1 MNKIDSFDRMKGE
14 NKVNNFSKLKE
25 VDMLPLSNDYV
36 FKRIFGKGG
45 NEKILKNLLEAI
57 LRIEIQ
63 KIEIK
68 NPEIPK
74 ETIDEKLS
82 ILDIKAE
89 INDNTIIDIE
99 LQVGNTTAIERRL
112 VVYNAKLIAG
122 EIKVSEKYQKA
133 KDTIVIC
140 IMNDNVVKRNAYL
153 SLAMLKYEKTEEI
166 RYVDMKY
173 EKEEEY
179 LTDMVKYYIIELPKF
194 KKKKPKVA
202 DLLEKWL
209 YVIGGDRKMMEEC
222 KKENEEI
229 KEAVEQL
236 TQMSADE
243 YERELYEIRERS
255 RLTYNTEMY
264 EARRKGLEEGIEKGE
279 KESKLKIA
287 KKLLE
292 RKMSTQEIAEITGLK
307 EEEIAEITGLKEEE
321 IEKMKDN

>member
-1 MNKIDSFDRMKGE
+1 MN
-14 NKVNNFSKLKE
+14 NLKKSEE
-25 VDMLPLSNDYV
+25 VEMLPLSNDYV

-45 NEKILKNLLEAI
+45 NEKILKSLLEAI
-57 LRIEIQ
+57 LKINIQ

-74 ETIDEKLS
+74 ESIEEKLS

-89 INDNTIIDIE
+89 INENTIVDIE

-122 EIKVSEKYQKA
+122 EIKVSEKYQTA

-140 IMNDNVVKRNAYL
+140 IINDNVVKRNAYL

-166 RYVDMKY
+166 RYVNMGY

-194 KKKKPKVA
+194 KRKKPKVA

-209 YVIGGDRKMMEEC
+209 YVIGGDQKMMEEY

-236 TQMSADE
+236 KEMSADE

-264 EARRKGLEEGIEKGE
+264 EAKRQGILEGE
-279 KESKLKIA
+279 KQGEKRGTEKEKREIA
-287 KKLLE
+287 KKMKE
-292 RKMSTQEIAEITGLK
+292 KGADIKFIQEVTGLT
-307 EEEIAEITGLKEEE
+307 EDEIHEL
-321 IEKMKDN
+321 

>member
-1 MNKIDSFDRMKGE
+1 MN
-14 NKVNNFSKLKE
+14 NLNKLKE

-45 NEKILKNLLEAI
+45 NEKILKSLLEAI
-57 LRIEIQ
+57 LKISIQ

-74 ETIDEKLS
+74 ESIEEKLS

-89 INDNTIIDIE
+89 INENTIIDIE

-122 EIKVSEKYQKA
+122 EIKVSEKYQTA

-140 IMNDNVVKRNAYL
+140 IINDNVVKRNAYL

-166 RYVDMKY
+166 RYVNMGY

-194 KKKKPKVA
+194 KTKKPKVA

-209 YVIGGDRKMMEEC
+209 YVIGGDQKMMEEC
-222 KKENEEI
+222 KKENGEM
-229 KEAVEQL
+229 KEAIEQL
-236 TQMSADE
+236 EQMSADE

-264 EARRKGLEEGIEKGE
+264 EARRKGLEEGEERSK
-279 KESKLKIA
+279 KEIA
-287 KKLLE
+287 KKMKVEGIDIELI
-292 RKMSTQEIAEITGLK
+292 KKITNLT
-307 EEEIAEITGLKEEE
+307 EEEIKAL
-321 IEKMKDN
+321 

>member
-1 MNKIDSFDRMKGE
+1 MSNL
-14 NKVNNFSKLKE
+14 NKLKE

-45 NEKILKNLLEAI
+45 NEKILKSLLEAI
-57 LRIEIQ
+57 LKINIQ
-63 KIEIK
+63 KIEVK

-74 ETIDEKLS
+74 EAIDEKLS

-89 INDNTIIDIE
+89 INENTIIDVE
-99 LQVGNTTAIERRL
+99 LQVGNTTALERRL

-140 IMNDNVVKRNAYL
+140 IINDNVVKRNAYL

-166 RYVDMKY
+166 RYVNMGY
-173 EKEEEY
+173 GKEEEY

-264 EARRKGLEEGIEKGE
+264 EARRKGLEEGKTEE
-279 KESKLKIA
+279 RKEIA
-287 KKLLE
+287 KKMKE
-292 RKMSTQEIAEITGLK
+292 KGTDITYIIEITGLT
-307 EEEIAEITGLKEEE
+307 EEEIKEL
-321 IEKMKDN
+321 

>member
-1 MNKIDSFDRMKGE
+1 MSNL
-14 NKVNNFSKLKE
+14 NKLKE

-45 NEKILKNLLEAI
+45 NEKILESLLEAI
-57 LRIEIQ
+57 LKINIQ
-63 KIEIK
+63 KIEVK

-74 ETIDEKLS
+74 EAIDEKLS

-89 INDNTIIDIE
+89 INENTIIDVE
-99 LQVGNTTAIERRL
+99 LQVGNTTALERRL
-112 VVYNAKLIAG
+112 AVYNAKLIAG

-140 IMNDNVVKRNAYL
+140 IINDNVVKRNAYL

-166 RYVDMKY
+166 RYVNMGY
-173 EKEEEY
+173 GKEEEY

-264 EARRKGLEEGIEKGE
+264 EARRKGIEEGKKQDR
-279 KESKLKIA
+279 KEIA
-287 KKLLE
+287 KKMKE
-292 RKMSTQEIAEITGLK
+292 KGTDITYIIEITGLT
-307 EEEIAEITGLKEEE
+307 EEEIKEL
-321 IEKMKDN
+321 

>member
-1 MNKIDSFDRMKGE
+1 MNNL
-14 NKVNNFSKLKE
+14 NKSKE

-45 NEKILKNLLEAI
+45 NEKILKSLLEAI
-57 LRIEIQ
+57 LKINIQ

-74 ETIDEKLS
+74 ESIEEKLS

-89 INDNTIIDIE
+89 INENTIIDIE

-122 EIKVSEKYQKA
+122 EIKVSEKYQTA

-140 IMNDNVVKRNAYL
+140 IINDNVVKRNAYL

-166 RYVDMKY
+166 RYVNMGY

-194 KKKKPKVA
+194 KTKKPKVA

-209 YVIGGDRKMMEEC
+209 YVIGGDQKMMEEC

-236 TQMSADE
+236 KQMSADE

-264 EARRKGLEEGIEKGE
+264 EARRKGLEEGEERSK
-279 KESKLKIA
+279 KEIA
-287 KKLLE
+287 KKMKE
-292 RKMSTQEIAEITGLK
+292 KGTDIKFIQEVTGLT
-307 EEEIAEITGLKEEE
+307 EEEINAL
-321 IEKMKDN
+321 

>member
-1 MNKIDSFDRMKGE
+1 MNNLKKS
-14 NKVNNFSKLKE
+14 KE
-25 VDMLPLSNDYV
+25 VEMLPLSNDYV

-45 NEKILKNLLEAI
+45 NEKILKSLLEAI
-57 LRIEIQ
+57 LKINIQ
-63 KIEIK
+63 KIEVK

-89 INDNTIIDIE
+89 INENTMIDIE
-99 LQVGNTTAIERRL
+99 MQVGNTTAIDRRL

-122 EIKVSEKYQKA
+122 EIKVSEKYQTA

-140 IMNDNVVKRNAYL
+140 IINDNVVERNAYL

-166 RYVDMKY
+166 RYVNMGY

-194 KKKKPKVA
+194 KTKKPKVA

-209 YVIGGDRKMMEEC
+209 YVIGGDQKMMEEC
-222 KKENEEI
+222 KKENGEM
-229 KEAVEQL
+229 KEAIEQL
-236 TQMSADE
+236 EQMSADE

-264 EARRKGLEEGIEKGE
+264 EARRKGLEEGK
-279 KESKLKIA
+279 KEIA
-287 KKLLE
+287 KKMKE
-292 RKMSTQEIAEITGLK
+292 KKADIKFIQEVTGLT
-307 EEEIAEITGLKEEE
+307 EEEIKAL
-321 IEKMKDN
+321 

>member
-1 MNKIDSFDRMKGE
+1 MSNL
-14 NKVNNFSKLKE
+14 NKLKE

-45 NEKILKNLLEAI
+45 NERILKSLLEAI
-57 LRIEIQ
+57 LKINIQ
-63 KIEIK
+63 KIEVK

-74 ETIDEKLS
+74 EAIDEKLS

-89 INDNTIIDIE
+89 INEDTIVDIE

-122 EIKVSEKYQKA
+122 EIKVSEEYKKA

-140 IMNDNVVKRNAYL
+140 IINDNVVKRNAYL

-166 RYVDMKY
+166 RYVNMGY
-173 EKEEEY
+173 GKEEEY

-264 EARRKGLEEGIEKGE
+264 EARRKGLEEGKTEE
-279 KESKLKIA
+279 RKEIA
-287 KKLLE
+287 KKMKE
-292 RKMSTQEIAEITGLK
+292 KGTDITYIIEITGLT
-307 EEEIAEITGLKEEE
+307 EEEIKEL
-321 IEKMKDN
+321 

>member
-1 MNKIDSFDRMKGE
+1 MSNL
-14 NKVNNFSKLKE
+14 NKLKE

-45 NEKILKNLLEAI
+45 NERILKSLLEAI
-57 LRIEIQ
+57 LKIEIQ

-74 ETIDEKLS
+74 ETIEEKLS

-89 INDNTIIDIE
+89 INNNTMIDIE
-99 LQVGNTTAIERRL
+99 LQVGNTTAIEKRL
-112 VVYNAKLIAG
+112 VVYNAKMIAG

-140 IMNDNVVKRNAYL
+140 IINDNVVKRNAYL

-166 RYVDMKY
+166 RYVNMGYK
-173 EKEEEY
+173 KEDKY
-179 LTDMVKYYIIELPKF
+179 LTKMCKYYIIELPKF

-264 EARRKGLEEGIEKGE
+264 EARKKGLEEGKKIGE
-279 KESKLKIA
+279 KRGEKRG
-287 KKLLE
+287 E
-292 RKMSTQEIAEITGLK
+292 RKEKREIARKMK
-307 EEEIAEITGLKEEE
+307 EEGIDIQVIQKITELTKKE
-321 IEKMKDN
+321 IENI

>member
-1 MNKIDSFDRMKGE
+1 MSNLKKS
-14 NKVNNFSKLKE
+14 KE

-45 NEKILKNLLEAI
+45 NEKILKSLLEAI
-57 LRIEIQ
+57 LKINIQ

-74 ETIDEKLS
+74 ESIEEKLS

-89 INDNTIIDIE
+89 INENTIVDIE

-122 EIKVSEKYQKA
+122 EIKVSEKYQTA

-140 IMNDNVVKRNAYL
+140 IINDNVVKRNAYL

-166 RYVDMKY
+166 RYVNMGY

-194 KKKKPKVA
+194 KRKKPKVA

-209 YVIGGDRKMMEEC
+209 YVIGGDQKMMEEY

-236 TQMSADE
+236 KEMSADE

-264 EARRKGLEEGIEKGE
+264 EAKRQGILEGE
-279 KESKLKIA
+279 KQGEKRGTEKEKREIA
-287 KKLLE
+287 KKMKE
-292 RKMSTQEIAEITGLK
+292 KGADIKFIQEVTGLT
-307 EEEIAEITGLKEEE
+307 EDEIHEL
-321 IEKMKDN
+321 

>member
-1 MNKIDSFDRMKGE
+1 MN
-14 NKVNNFSKLKE
+14 NLNKLKE

-45 NEKILKNLLEAI
+45 NERILKSLLEAI
-57 LRIEIQ
+57 LKISIQ

-74 ETIDEKLS
+74 ETIEEKLS

-89 INDNTIIDIE
+89 INNNTMIDIE
-99 LQVGNTTAIERRL
+99 LQVGNTTAIEKRL
-112 VVYNAKLIAG
+112 VVYNAKMIAG

-133 KDTIVIC
+133 KYTIVIC
-140 IMNDNVVKRNAYL
+140 IINDNVIKRNAYL

-166 RYVDMKY
+166 RYINMGY

-209 YVIGGDRKMMEEC
+209 YVIGGDQKMMEEC
-222 KKENEEI
+222 KKENKEI

-264 EARRKGLEEGIEKGE
+264 EARRKGMEEGEIKGKEEGKTEEK
-279 KESKLKIA
+279 KKIA
-287 KKLLE
+287 KKMKE
-292 RKMSTQEIAEITGLK
+292 KGADIEYIIEITGL
-307 EEEIAEITGLKEEE
+307 TEEE
-321 IEKMKDN
+321 IEVL

>member
-1 MNKIDSFDRMKGE
+1 MSNLNKI
-14 NKVNNFSKLKE
+14 KE
-25 VDMLPLSNDYV
+25 VNMLPLSNDYV

-45 NEKILKNLLEAI
+45 NEKILKSLLEAI
-57 LRIEIQ
+57 LKIDIQ

-74 ETIDEKLS
+74 EAIEEKLS

-89 INDNTIIDIE
+89 INNNTMIDIK
-99 LQVGNTTAIERRL
+99 LQVGNTTAIERKL

-122 EIKVSEKYQKA
+122 EIKVSEEYKKA

-140 IMNDNVVKRNAYL
+140 IINDNVVKRNAYL

-166 RYVDMKY
+166 RYVNIGY

-209 YVIGGDRKMMEEC
+209 YVIGGDEKMMEEY
-222 KKENEEI
+222 KNENEEI

-255 RLTYNTEMY
+255 RLTYNTEIN
-264 EARRKGLEEGIEKGE
+264 EARRKGMEEGKAEGKTEEK
-279 KESKLKIA
+279 KKIA
-287 KKLLE
+287 KK
-292 RKMSTQEIAEITGLK
+292 MK
-307 EEEIAEITGLKEEE
+307 EEGLDIELIKKITNLTEEQ
-321 IEKMKDN
+321 INLL

>member
-1 MNKIDSFDRMKGE
+1 MSNL
-14 NKVNNFSKLKE
+14 NKLKE

-45 NEKILKNLLEAI
+45 NEKILESLLEAI
-57 LRIEIQ
+57 LKINIQ
-63 KIEIK
+63 KIEVK

-74 ETIDEKLS
+74 EAIDEKLS

-89 INDNTIIDIE
+89 INENTIIDVE
-99 LQVGNTTAIERRL
+99 LQVGNTTALERRL

-140 IMNDNVVKRNAYL
+140 IINDNVVKRNAYL

-166 RYVDMKY
+166 RYVNMGY
-173 EKEEEY
+173 GKEEEY

-264 EARRKGLEEGIEKGE
+264 EARRKGIEEGKKQDR
-279 KESKLKIA
+279 KEIA
-287 KKLLE
+287 KKMKE
-292 RKMSTQEIAEITGLK
+292 KGTDITYIIEITGL
-307 EEEIAEITGLKEEE
+307 TEEE
-321 IEKMKDN
+321 IEAL

>member
-1 MNKIDSFDRMKGE
+1 MSNL
-14 NKVNNFSKLKE
+14 NKLKE

-45 NEKILKNLLEAI
+45 NEKILKSLLEAI
-57 LRIEIQ
+57 LKINIQ
-63 KIEIK
+63 KIELK

-74 ETIDEKLS
+74 ETINEKLS

-89 INDNTIIDIE
+89 INDNTMIDIE
-99 LQVGNTTAIERRL
+99 LQVGNTVAIERRL
-112 VVYNAKLIAG
+112 VVYNAKMIAG

-140 IMNDNVVKRNAYL
+140 IINDNVVKRNAYL

-166 RYVDMKY
+166 RYVNIGY

-209 YVIGGDRKMMEEC
+209 YVIGGDQKMMEEY

-229 KEAVEQL
+229 KEAIEQL
-236 TQMSADE
+236 KEMSADE

-264 EARRKGLEEGIEKGE
+264 EARRKGLVEGEQQEK
-279 KESKLKIA
+279 KRIA
-287 KKLLE
+287 KKMKE
-292 RKMSTQEIAEITGLK
+292 KGAEMEYIKEMTGLT
-307 EEEIAEITGLKEEE
+307 EEEIKVL
-321 IEKMKDN
+321 

>member
-1 MNKIDSFDRMKGE
+1 M
-14 NKVNNFSKLKE
+14 NNFSKLKE

-45 NEKILKNLLEAI
+45 NEKILKSLLEAI

-68 NPEIPK
+68 NPEILK

-89 INDNTIIDIE
+89 INDNTMIDIE

-140 IMNDNVVKRNAYL
+140 IINDSVIKRNAYL
-153 SLAMLKYEKTEEI
+153 SLAMLKYEETEEI
-166 RYVDMKY
+166 RYVNMGY
-173 EKEEEY
+173 EKEEKY
-179 LTDMVKYYIIELPKF
+179 LTDMVKYYIIELSKF

-264 EARRKGLEEGIEKGE
+264 EARRQGEAKGKEQGE

-292 RKMSTQEIAEITGLK
+292 RKMSIK
-307 EEEIAEITGLKEEE
+307 EIAEITGLKEEE

>member
-1 MNKIDSFDRMKGE
+1 MN
-14 NKVNNFSKLKE
+14 NLNKLKE

-57 LRIEIQ
+57 LKINIQ

-74 ETIDEKLS
+74 ESIEEKLS

-89 INDNTIIDIE
+89 INENTIVDIE

-122 EIKVSEKYQKA
+122 EIKVSEKYQTA

-140 IMNDNVVKRNAYL
+140 IINDNVVKRNAYL

-166 RYVDMKY
+166 RYVNMGY

-194 KKKKPKVA
+194 KRKKPKVA

-209 YVIGGDRKMMEEC
+209 YVIGGDQKMMEEY

-236 TQMSADE
+236 KEMSADE

-264 EARRKGLEEGIEKGE
+264 EAKRQGILEGE
-279 KESKLKIA
+279 KQGEKRGTEKEKREIA
-287 KKLLE
+287 KKMKE
-292 RKMSTQEIAEITGLK
+292 KGADIKFIQEVTGLT
-307 EEEIAEITGLKEEE
+307 EDEIHEL
-321 IEKMKDN
+321 

>member
-1 MNKIDSFDRMKGE
+1 M
-14 NKVNNFSKLKE
+14 NNFSELKE

-45 NEKILKNLLEAI
+45 NEKILKSLLEAI

-74 ETIDEKLS
+74 ETINEKLS

-99 LQVGNTTAIERRL
+99 LQVGNTTAIEKRL

-122 EIKVSEKYQKA
+122 EIKVSEEYKKA

-140 IMNDNVVKRNAYL
+140 IINDNVVKRNAYL

-166 RYVDMKY
+166 RYVNMGY

-236 TQMSADE
+236 RQMSEDE

-255 RLTYNTEMY
+255 RLTYNTEMN

-292 RKMSTQEIAEITGLK
+292 RKMSTK
-307 EEEIAEITGLKEEE
+307 EIAEITGLKEEE
-321 IEKMKDN
+321 IEKLKDN

>member
-1 MNKIDSFDRMKGE
+1 M
-14 NKVNNFSKLKE
+14 NNFSKLKE

-45 NEKILKNLLEAI
+45 NEKILKSLLEAI

-74 ETIDEKLS
+74 ETINEKLS

-122 EIKVSEKYQKA
+122 EIKVSEEYKKA

-140 IMNDNVVKRNAYL
+140 IINDNVVKRNAYL

-166 RYVDMKY
+166 RYVNMGY

-236 TQMSADE
+236 RQMSADE

-255 RLTYNTEMY
+255 RLTYNTEMN

-279 KESKLKIA
+279 KESKSKIA

-292 RKMSTQEIAEITGLK
+292 RKMSTK
-307 EEEIAEITGLKEEE
+307 EIAEITGLKEEE
-321 IEKMKDN
+321 IEKLKDNKKIGYTN

>member
-1 MNKIDSFDRMKGE
+1 MN
-14 NKVNNFSKLKE
+14 NLKE
-25 VDMLPLSNDYV
+25 SKEVEMLPLSNDYV

-45 NEKILKNLLEAI
+45 NEKILKSLLEAI
-57 LRIEIQ
+57 LKINIQ

-74 ETIDEKLS
+74 ESIEEKLS

-89 INDNTIIDIE
+89 INENTIIDIE

-122 EIKVSEKYQKA
+122 EIKVSEKYQTV

-140 IMNDNVVKRNAYL
+140 IINDNVIKRNAYL

-166 RYVDMKY
+166 RYVNMEY

-194 KKKKPKVA
+194 KTKKPKVA

-209 YVIGGDRKMMEEC
+209 YVIGGDQKMMEEY

-229 KEAVEQL
+229 KEAVKQL
-236 TQMSADE
+236 KEMSADE

-264 EARRKGLEEGIEKGE
+264 EARRKGVEEGKKIGEKRGEKRGEQKEKREIAKKMKEEGIDIQVIQRITE
-279 KESKLKIA
+279 LT
-287 KKLLE
+287 KK
-292 RKMSTQEIAEITGLK
+292 
-307 EEEIAEITGLKEEE
+307 E
-321 IEKMKDN
+321 IENI